1 VRTGVWSVAVLLLF
15 SEVCP
20 ADWTTVRGDAARTGR
35 LEAEIAPSYRLAWAR
50 YFVGERLG
58 SAMEPIVADGR
69 LLVGTHQGNLYAL
82 DAASG
87 KPVWRYPAPGAFL
100 HAPACADGL
109 VLAGDAAGYL
119 HAVDAKSGTA
129 RWAIFASPGGFA
141 ASPTVADGAVFLG
154 SRSGEFLAIELADGK
169 VRWRVKMPAPIRQ
182 TAAFHDGRIF
192 IAAEDL
198 RVRSLQS
205 RTGEVLWT
213 SDPLYGQ
220 TARDGYPVVVRSG
233 QRGLV
238 VVRTNPVVN
247 MAQRI
252 AQDRRL
258 LCQSAGVDDSDW
270 RKLDAW
276 TKSDRALGTPE
287 LWRKE
292 QAAIVRYLQEH
303 PEARSFFV
311 LDAQTGKEG
320 PLAPVLWCAGCQ
332 AIGTP
337 PVVMPDGRLLVFYRS
352 AYGNWNHGVAPL
364 VALGVLDLADNR
376 ITPLQHAS
384 GKQPPWN
391 TFWGTADES
400 QNFVV
405 AGNTLLIVHQSTLS
419 ALDLATRKLRPI
431 WGERDSWGGFR
442 NLPWARNEWNG
453 PGRGGVAVVT
463 QGPKGTVPFSL
474 RENRDSFHRLYW
486 QTGSRLLCL
495 VPGQKAPGVKDEGI
509 DGTQVPVGSSG
520 VGSRGTVPF
529 SLHENRDSPRRDVRV
544 SKGTVPLSLRE
555 SRDSPQRQNR
565 DNPPAKLD
573 ADELHERLRVAVE
586 EVLSRPWTPLYVEPG
601 LAGRE
606 FFFGQSGD
614 VLAALARACPHLPES
629 LQERVKAFLD
639 QQWRAHPPLA
649 AAAQYPLDQGERREW
664 YRVPKELST
673 RLGNSRAGHPFGNV
687 YAVWLYAERCG
698 EWERVREAWPQL
710 KAAFEDFSRTRWRLD
725 PARGDLLANRYL
737 ASLLAFAR
745 IAQRMGEKE
754 AAQQSE
760 RQAEETTQAVIA
772 WWQRSAAR
780 MTLPVVPSIK
790 EWDEF
795 IGTGDALFFRVV
807 PHRAKVALMH
817 DLAPEVAARVKA
829 KAPAAVKKVWRTF
842 DRLCPTWHLVGEERQ
857 VHYGENFVDPPDL
870 ALDAFSGLAWL
881 TGAPAA
887 DLAKRVD
894 VPFCRA
900 DLSYLA
906 KLAIALDRAEPR
918 PQASRNP

>member
-1 VRTGVWSVAVLLLF
+1 VHTGVWSIAVLLLF
-15 SEVCP
+15 SEVCS
-20 ADWTTVRGDAARTGR
+20 ADWTTVRGSAARTGR
-35 LEAEIAPSYRLAWAR
+35 MEAEIAPSYRLAWAR

-58 SAMEPIVADGR
+58 SAMEPIVAGGR

-87 KPVWRYPAPGAFL
+87 KPAWRYPAPGAFL
-100 HAPACADGL
+100 HSPACTNGL

-119 HAVDAKSGTA
+119 HAVDAAGGTA

-141 ASPTVADGAVFLG
+141 AAPTAADGAVFIG
-154 SRSGEFLAIELADGK
+154 SRSGEFLAVELTDGS

-182 TAAFHDGRIF
+182 TAAFHDGRVF
-192 IAAEDL
+192 VTAEDL
-198 RVRSLQS
+198 RVRCLEA
-205 RTGEVLWT
+205 RTGEVAWT
-213 SDPLYGQ
+213 SEPLYGQ

-252 AQDRRL
+252 AQDRHL

-292 QAAIVRYLQEH
+292 QAAIVRYLQDH

-311 LDAQTGKEG
+311 LDAQTGKETG
-320 PLAPVLWCAGCQ
+320 IAPVLWCAGCQ

-376 ITPLQHAS
+376 ITPLQHTS

-405 AGNTLLIVHQSTLS
+405 AGSTLLIVHQSTLS

-453 PGRGGVAVVT
+453 PARGGVAVVGQT
-463 QGPKGTVPFSL
+463 
-474 RENRDSFHRLYW
+474 LYW

-495 VPGQKAPGVKDEGI
+495 VPGQKARGVKDEGI
-509 DGTQVPVGSSG
+509 EGRQVPAVRSK
-520 VGSRGTVPF
+520 GTVPDQPAVGARPRENRDNPQR
-529 SLHENRDSPRRDVRV
+529 ENRDSPP
-544 SKGTVPLSLRE
+544 G
-555 SRDSPQRQNR
+555 
-565 DNPPAKLD
+565 KLD

-586 EVLSRPWTPLYVEPG
+586 EVLSRPWAPLYVEPG

-614 VLAALARACPHLPES
+614 VLAALAQSYPHLPAP
-629 LQERVKAFLD
+629 LQQRVKAFLD
-639 QQWRAHPPLA
+639 KEWHAHPPLA

-664 YRVPKELST
+664 YRVPKEVLT
-673 RLGNSRAGHPFGNV
+673 RVGNSRAGHPFGNV

-698 EWERVREAWPQL
+698 QHQRVQEAWPQL

-725 PARGDLLANRYL
+725 PAKGDLLANRYL

-745 IAQRMGEKE
+745 IAEQMGDKE
-754 AAQQSE
+754 AVQQAE
-760 RQAEETTQAVIA
+760 RQAEETTQALIA

-780 MTLPVVPSIK
+780 ISLPVVPSIK

-807 PHRAKVALMH
+807 PHKAKLALVH

-829 KAPAAVKKVWRTF
+829 KAPEAVEKVWRTF
-842 DRLCPTWHLVGEERQ
+842 EGLCPTWHLVGEERQ

-870 ALDAFSGLAWL
+870 ALDAFGALAWL
-881 TGAPAA
+881 AGASAA

-894 VPFCRA
+894 VPLCRA
-900 DLSYLA
+900 DLSYVA
-906 KLAIALDRAEPR
+906 KLAILLDRIQQRSP
-918 PQASRNP
+918 

>member
-1 VRTGVWSVAVLLLF
+1 MRTGVWSVAVLFLL

-35 LEAEIAPSYRLAWAR
+35 MEAGIAPSYRLAWAR

-58 SAMEPIVADGR
+58 RAMEPIVADGR

-87 KPVWRYPAPGAFL
+87 KPVWRYPAAGAFL
-100 HAPACADGL
+100 HSPVCASGV

-129 RWAIFASPGGFA
+129 RWAIFPSPGGFA
-141 ASPTVADGAVFLG
+141 ASPTAADGAVFIG
-154 SRSGEFLAIELADGK
+154 SRSGEFLAVELADGS

-182 TAAFHDGRIF
+182 TAAFSDGRVF
-192 IAAEDL
+192 VTAEDL
-198 RVRSLQS
+198 RVRCLEARS
-205 RTGEVLWT
+205 GEVLWT
-213 SDPLYGQ
+213 SEPLYGQ

-233 QRGLV
+233 RRGLV

-252 AQDRRL
+252 AQDRHL

-276 TKSDRALGTPE
+276 TKSDQAMGTPE

-311 LDAQTGKEG
+311 LDAQTGKETG
-320 PLAPVLWCAGCQ
+320 IAPVLWCAGCQ
-332 AIGTP
+332 AMGTP

-376 ITPLQHAS
+376 ITPLQHTS

-405 AGNTLLIVHQSTLS
+405 AGSTLLIVHQSTLS
-419 ALDLATRKLRPI
+419 ALDLTTRKLRPI

-453 PGRGGVAVVT
+453 PARGGVAVVGQT
-463 QGPKGTVPFSL
+463 
-474 RENRDSFHRLYW
+474 LYW
-486 QTGSRLLCL
+486 QTGSRLLCV
-495 VPGQKAPGVKDEGI
+495 VPGQKARGVKDEGI
-509 DGTQVPVGSSG
+509 EGTQLPV
-520 VGSRGTVPF
+520 VRIPRGTVPF
-529 SLHENRDSPRRDVRV
+529 SLRDN
-544 SKGTVPLSLRE
+544 
-555 SRDSPQRQNR
+555 RDSPQRKIGTVPRQSSTPR
-565 DNPPAKLD
+565 TSTSGFKQ
-573 ADELHERLRVAVE
+573 RWRRC
-586 EVLSRPWTPLYVEPG
+586 SRPWAPLYVEPG

-614 VLAALARACPHLPES
+614 LLAALARAYPHLPEA

-639 QQWRAHPPLA
+639 KQWRARPPLA
-649 AAAQYPLDQGERREW
+649 AAAQYALDQGERREW
-664 YRVPKELST
+664 YRVPKEVLARVGS
-673 RLGNSRAGHPFGNV
+673 SRAGHPFGNV

-698 EWERVREAWPQL
+698 QHHRVKEAWPQL

-725 PARGDLLANRYL
+725 PAKGDLLANRYL
-737 ASLLAFAR
+737 ASLVAFAR
-745 IAQRMGEKE
+745 IAEWMGDKE
-754 AAQQSE
+754 AAQQAE
-760 RQAEETTQAVIA
+760 RQAEETTQALIA

-780 MTLPVVPSIK
+780 MSLPVVPSIK

-807 PHRAKVALMH
+807 PHKAKLALMH

-829 KAPAAVKKVWRTF
+829 KAPQAVENVWRTF

-881 TGAPAA
+881 TGASAA
-887 DLAKRVD
+887 DLARRVD

-900 DLSYLA
+900 DLCYVA
-906 KLAIALDRAEPR
+906 KLAILLDRIQQRSP
-918 PQASRNP
+918 